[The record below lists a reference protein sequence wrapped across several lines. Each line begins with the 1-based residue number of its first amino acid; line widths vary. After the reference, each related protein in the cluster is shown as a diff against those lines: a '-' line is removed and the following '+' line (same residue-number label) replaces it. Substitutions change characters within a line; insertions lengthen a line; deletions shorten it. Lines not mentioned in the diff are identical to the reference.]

1 MNNDF
6 TPWLDALSSQANPC
20 RKKAFFAK
28 VFPLIASHG
37 FVLKNPDAIDGGYR
51 LEFVTPTNSN
61 RVQWI
66 IADRYSSFPVAGE
79 TPGIH
84 LYDEAHSWEASF
96 TAYTPM
102 HIVIEALNALT
113 ADE

>member
-6 TPWLDALSSQANPC
+6 TPWLDAIGST
-20 RKKAFFAK
+20 RFEKRRREFFTK
-28 VFPLIASHG
+28 VFALLSSHG
-37 FVLKNPDAIDGGYR
+37 FALENPDAIDGGYR
-51 LEFVTPTNSN
+51 LEFQFGDCWV
-61 RVQWI
+61 

-84 LYDEAHSWEASF
+84 LYDETNSWEASF

-102 HIVIEALNALT
+102 HIAIEAINALA

>member
-6 TPWLDALSSQANPC
+6 TPWLDALGT
-20 RKKAFFAK
+20 REKHRREFFTK
-28 VFPLIASHG
+28 VFAVIASHG
-37 FVLKNPDAIDGGYR
+37 FTLENPNAIEGGYR
-51 LEFVTPTNSN
+51 LSFK
-61 RVQWI
+61 RGDCWI

-84 LYDEAHSWEASF
+84 LYDETNSWEASF

-102 HIVIEALNALT
+102 HIVIEAINALA

>member
-6 TPWLDALSSQANPC
+6 TPWLDAIGST
-20 RKKAFFAK
+20 RFEKRRREFFTK
-28 VFPLIASHG
+28 VFALLSSHG
-37 FVLKNPDAIDGGYR
+37 FALENPDAIDGGYR
-51 LEFVTPTNSN
+51 LEFQFGDCWV
-61 RVQWI
+61 

-84 LYDEAHSWEASF
+84 LYDETNSWEASF

-102 HIVIEALNALT
+102 HIVIEALNALA

>member
-6 TPWLDALSSQANPC
+6 TPWLDALGT
-20 RKKAFFAK
+20 REKRRREFFTK
-28 VFPLIASHG
+28 VFAVISSHG
-37 FVLKNPDAIDGGYR
+37 FTLENPNAIDGGYR
-51 LEFVTPTNSN
+51 LSFKRGDCWV
-61 RVQWI
+61 V
-66 IADRYSSFPVAGE
+66 ADRYSSFPVAGE

-84 LYDEAHSWEASF
+84 LYDETNSWEASF

-102 HIVIEALNALT
+102 HIVIEAINALA

>member
-6 TPWLDALSSQANPC
+6 TPWLDSLGS
-20 RKKAFFAK
+20 REKRRREFFAK
-28 VFPLIASHG
+28 VFALISSRG
-37 FVLKNPDAIDGGYR
+37 FTLENPDAIDGGYR
-51 LEFVTPTNSN
+51 LSF
-61 RVQWI
+61 RLRDCWI

-84 LYDEAHSWEASF
+84 LYDEVNSWEASF
-96 TAYTPM
+96 TSYTPI
-102 HIVIEALNALT
+102 HIVIESINALA

>member
-6 TPWLDALSSQANPC
+6 TPWLDALGA
-20 RKKAFFAK
+20 REKHRREFFTK
-28 VFPLIASHG
+28 VFAAIASHG
-37 FVLKNPDAIDGGYR
+37 FTLENPNAIDGGYR
-51 LEFVTPTNSN
+51 LSF
-61 RVQWI
+61 RLRDCWI

-84 LYDEAHSWEASF
+84 LYDEVNSWEASF
-96 TAYTPM
+96 TSYTPI
-102 HIVIEALNALT
+102 HIVIEALNALA